1 MFPTAVCMF
10 RSGERIFRSGER
22 TYRSAEHRLN
32 TCYGKIII
40 ALVYTLRQLLLHIH
54 YHYPHTII
62 MLILRYLIS
71 DRRCDSSHLTTQQHY
86 FVTLSVTFSC
96 QTSAVI
102 GLNPTLYNDKVN
114 QCTEVIVPM
123 THCLRFTNNT
133 AFLWSCLTQSCIHK
147 KTFISEVFI

>member
-1 MFPTAVCMF
+1 MFPTAVCTF

-22 TYRSAEHRLN
+22 TFRSAEYKTD
-32 TCYGKIII
+32 TCIGKITTAI
-40 ALVYTLRQLLLHIH
+40 VNTLRQLLLHIH

-133 AFLWSCLTQSCIHK
+133 AFLWSCLTQSCIYK

>member
-1 MFPTAVCMF
+1 MFPTAVCTF

-22 TYRSAEHRLN
+22 TFRSAEYKTD
-32 TCYGKIII
+32 TCIGKNITAI
-40 ALVYTLRQLLLHIH
+40 VNTLRQLLLHIH

-86 FVTLSVTFSC
+86 FVTLSVIFSC

-114 QCTEVIVPM
+114 QCTEVIDPM

-133 AFLWSCLTQSCIHK
+133 AFLWSCLTQSCIYK

>member
-86 FVTLSVTFSC
+86 FVTLSVIFSC

>member
-1 MFPTAVCMF
+1 MFPTAVCTF

-22 TYRSAEHRLN
+22 TFRSAEHRLN

>member
-1 MFPTAVCMF
+1 MFPTAVCTF

-22 TYRSAEHRLN
+22 TYRSAEYKTD
-32 TCYGKIII
+32 TCIGKIII